1 MTFGQKGEKKKKKT
15 THNRTSQYWRK
26 HEIWE
31 RGRGRWG
38 RSSLVST
45 CSELFS
51 PFSLFKPF
59 WGKKKKERK
68 KRANSLINARLA
80 DEQDIP
86 HVGVRT
92 RTRDTYTNIYTS
104 AHLLLK
110 IAKGKI
116 SSLFSINSV
125 CVRERETCT
134 S

>member
-1 MTFGQKGEKKKKKT
+1 MRYERRGGAGGGGVHSFLPALNYSHLSVYLSPSGE
-15 THNRTSQYWRK
+15 
-26 HEIWE
+26 
-31 RGRGRWG
+31 
-38 RSSLVST
+38 
-45 CSELFS
+45 
-51 PFSLFKPF
+51 
-59 WGKKKKERK
+59 KKKKERK